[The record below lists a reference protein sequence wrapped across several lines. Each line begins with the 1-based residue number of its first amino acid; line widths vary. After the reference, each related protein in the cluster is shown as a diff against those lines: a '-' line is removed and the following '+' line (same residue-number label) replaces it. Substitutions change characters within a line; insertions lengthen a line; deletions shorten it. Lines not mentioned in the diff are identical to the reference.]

1 MFTDIGLNK
10 IEQMKDQNINDLKIL
25 LANETTS
32 MLHGKKAAHNAAK
45 TAKKTFEKGSVGDD
59 LPSVTIKKENI
70 KNGINII
77 DLVISS
83 NLLTSKS
90 EVRRTIKNK
99 GIKINNSPVED
110 DKFNISLENFNKE
123 NILKLSHG
131 KKNHV
136 IIKID

>member
-1 MFTDIGLNK
+1 MFTDINLDK
-10 IEQMKDQNINDLKIL
+10 IDQIKNQNINDLKIL
-25 LANETTS
+25 LANEATTI
-32 MLHGKKAAHNAAK
+32 LHGKNAALK
-45 TAKKTFEKGSVGDD
+45 AEETAKKTFGKGSVGDD
-59 LPSVTIKKENI
+59 LPSITIKKEKI

-77 DLVISS
+77 DLVITS

-99 GIKINNSPVED
+99 GIKINNNPVED
-110 DKFNISLENFNKE
+110 DKFNISLENFNND

-136 IIKID
+136 IIKIN